1 MKFLLSIFF
10 LFQSKNSVSSSF
22 CFRHFRPQKICNA
35 QRRWT
40 GSSPT
45 GASSS
50 CDLDRVHRRRWKH
63 ILLQQVELPAATC
76 LPLPPICLQLSSE
89 IQGCLS
95 LISWKLEILMPSW
108 IVADEHLA
116 ARRASLF
123 GNYRT
128 ALSPRRA
135 RGMLISVLERATR
148 RKERAYLQGSHQA
161 RNPTLQERRA
171 SIG

>member
-1 MKFLLSIFF
+1 
-10 LFQSKNSVSSSF
+10 
-22 CFRHFRPQKICNA
+22 
-35 QRRWT
+35 
-40 GSSPT
+40 
-45 GASSS
+45 
-50 CDLDRVHRRRWKH
+50 
-63 ILLQQVELPAATC
+63 
-76 LPLPPICLQLSSE
+76 
-89 IQGCLS
+89 
-95 LISWKLEILMPSW
+95 MPSC

-148 RKERAYLQGSHQA
+148 RKEQAYLQGSHEA